1 MKRKLRGKFILE
13 ICYKNQALFNN
24 DSHRMRMYT
33 GTHTLW
39 RKKTLRMM
47 SKYQRRWKTTHI
59 ISIIMSTTTT
69 DIPNMLRNRNKKRQ
83 QRHCNSIKT
92 NMNSLNNFGLVGW
105 KICDRDEINNRN
117 YVYSTYTNGKGG
129 GYA

>member
-83 QRHCNSIKT
+83 QRHCNSIKQT
-92 NMNSLNNFGLVGW
+92 
-105 KICDRDEINNRN
+105 
-117 YVYSTYTNGKGG
+117 
-129 GYA
+129 